1 MFQRILYVWLAAAV
15 LVILAGLASA
25 QMVEVTID
33 QRNFQI
39 PAGFVLEKVAGPPLI
54 ERPISADFDDRG
66 RLYVTESSG
75 TNDNVQSQ
83 LEQKPHR
90 ILRLEDT
97 DGDGSFDQRTVFAED
112 MMFPEGAMWLDGSLY
127 VAAPPEIWKLTD
139 TNDDGVAD
147 RREVWFDGKTLTGCA
162 NDLHGPYAG
171 PDGYVYWCKGAFA
184 EQTHALPTGQ
194 TLTSKAAHVFRRHP
208 DGGLL
213 EPVMTGGMDNP
224 VELAFSAGGERF
236 FTTTFFQHPGGGK
249 RDGLV
254 HAIYGG
260 VYGKQHSVID
270 GHWRT
275 GDLMPVM
282 THLGPAAPSGL
293 MRIESNAAGND
304 YQNCLLASLFNMHKV
319 TRHELRPEGARFTS
333 IDSDFVTSDDLDFHP
348 TDVLEDADGSIL
360 IVDTGGWYKLCCPTS
375 QLHKPDVLG
384 GIYRIRRSAAPKSID
399 PWGTQIRWD
408 SLTADELI
416 LLLNDHRWKVTQQA
430 GRELAVRGNAVDR
443 IRNRVRHETANVR
456 NRLAWTLCQIGSNDA
471 LHCLAELLADEDSH
485 VRQAAIHGLAVHR
498 FAPAVTALREL
509 ISNTAD
515 AQNQRAACEALG
527 RMGDVSVTGM
537 LLDVAAQTED
547 RVLYHSA
554 LYAVLELGDV
564 NTLVAA
570 LKVRTGRARAAALMA
585 VEQLAPD
592 QLTPELVLSE
602 LESDSPDVV
611 AAAKWVLSRHGDW
624 SAQTTN
630 VVDKFV
636 RHGKAELAVSLIT
649 NLPIADIQNRLPA
662 WLTDELISDEMK
674 QLVLRSIRWESSP
687 NSDSPLCDALAE
699 LFEHNQRLRS
709 DVLSFSAATSQLVP
723 TGRFMTQLEKW
734 SQNVQ
739 ADRLQRLQAI
749 SLLLRTDTEPS
760 EAVLPFLLSGIEST
774 QDVAVQDQAAHIL
787 QAMPLT
793 AAQRMQLA
801 IAMRTVGPLQL
812 NRLMAMFSKQTEL
825 RLGETLLQSLQQNP
839 AVGALQQG
847 VMNEA
852 FGGFTDSIRTQ
863 AGLLVP
869 EWNLEIQRQKLSEL
883 LASLPEGD
891 VRNGLKV
898 FRSQKALCSEC
909 HSLGYLGGD
918 IGPDLSH
925 IGKIR
930 SKTDL
935 LESIAFPSASFVRSY
950 EPVNVTTVD
959 GKSVT
964 GVMKDSDDVRVRLV
978 TSDRKEVQIDR
989 QEIERLEPSHV
1000 SVMPSGLASNLS
1012 PQELAD
1018 LVAFLLNTK

>member
-1 MFQRILYVWLAAAV
+1 MFQRIFHVWLAATF
-15 LVILAGLASA
+15 LGTLASA

-33 QRNFQI
+33 QRTFQI

-66 RLYVTESSG
+66 RLFVTESSG

-97 DGDGSFDQRTVFAED
+97 DGDGSYDQRTVFAED

-139 TNDDGVAD
+139 TNDDGVAE

-184 EQTHALPTGQ
+184 EQTHTLPTGQ
-194 TLTSKAAHVFRRHP
+194 TLVSKAAHVFRRHP
-208 DGGLL
+208 DGGPL

-224 VELAFSAGGERF
+224 VEVAFSAGGERF

-282 THLGPAAPSGL
+282 THLGAAAPSGL

-319 TRHELRPEGARFTS
+319 TRHQLIPEGARFAS
-333 IDSDFVTSDDLDFHP
+333 LDSDFVTSDDLDFHP

-384 GIYRIRRSAAPKSID
+384 GIYRIRRSDAAKPID

-408 SLTADELI
+408 ALTADELI
-416 LLLNDHRWKVTQQA
+416 LLLRDDRWKVTQRA
-430 GRELAVRGNAVDR
+430 VRELAVRTDAVKR
-443 IRNRVRHETANVR
+443 IQSRVRHEPGHVR
-456 NRLAWTLCQIGSNDA
+456 NRLAWTLCHIGSNDA
-471 LHCLAELLADEDSH
+471 LHCLVELLADEDSQ
-485 VRQAAIHGLAVHR
+485 VRHAAIHGLALHR
-498 FAPAVTALREL
+498 FKPAVTPLRKL
-509 ISNTAD
+509 FSSSNG

-527 RMGDVSVTGM
+527 RIGDASVTEM
-537 LLDVAAQTED
+537 LLDVAAGTED
-547 RVLYHSA
+547 LVLYHSA

-564 NTLVAA
+564 VTLLEQ
-570 LKVRTGRARAAALMA
+570 LKSRTGRGQAAVLMA
-585 VEQLAPD
+585 VEQLAPN
-592 QLTPELVLSE
+592 QLTPETVLSE
-602 LESDSPDVV
+602 LESDSPEVV
-611 AAAKWVLSRHGDW
+611 VAAKWVLSRHSDW

-630 VVDKFV
+630 MMDEFV
-636 RHGKAELAVSLIT
+636 RHGKAELVADLIT
-649 NLPIADIQNRLPA
+649 NSRSAEIQKRLPA
-662 WLTDELISDEMK
+662 WLIDDQISDEMK
-674 QLVLRSIRWESSP
+674 QLVLRSIPWESSP
-687 NSDSPLCDALAE
+687 SSDIPLCNALAE
-699 LFEHNQRLRS
+699 LFQHNEKLRS
-709 DVLSFSAATSQLVP
+709 DILSFSAASQLVP
-723 TGRFMTQLEKW
+723 TGPFVTQLEEL
-734 SQNVQ
+734 SQNDQ
-739 ADRLQRLQAI
+739 TDALQRLQAI
-749 SLLLRTDTEPS
+749 SLVLRTNKELSPT
-760 EAVLPFLLSGIEST
+760 VFPFLLSAIEAT
-774 QDVAVQDQAAHIL
+774 QHVAVQDQATHIL
-787 QAMPLT
+787 QTMSLT
-793 AAQRMQLA
+793 EVQRLQLA
-801 IAMRTVGPLQL
+801 TAMRKVGPLQL
-812 NRLMAMFSKQTEL
+812 NRVTALFAKQADL
-825 RLGETLLQSLQQNP
+825 QLGETLLKSLQQNS
-839 AVGALQQG
+839 AVGVLQQG
-847 VMNEA
+847 VMTEA
-852 FGGFTDSIRTQ
+852 FGGFGDSVRRQ
-863 AGLLVP
+863 ANLLVP
-869 EWNLEIQRQKLSEL
+869 EWNLETQQQKLSEL
-883 LASLPEGD
+883 LATLPEGD

-950 EPVNVTTVD
+950 EPVNVITVD
-959 GKSVT
+959 GKALT
-964 GVMKDSDDVRVRLV
+964 GVMKDSDDARVRLV
-978 TSDRKEVQIDR
+978 TSDRKEIQ
-989 QEIERLEPSHV
+989 IERQQIESIEPSHV

-1018 LVAFLLNTK
+1018 LVAFLLSTK